1 MSFNL
6 KTREYKPKPVLTPET
21 FDPERLTIKEKK
33 DAGGPAGSSTYS
45 ASYAYRF
52 PEGEA
57 IETYPFACLPT
68 FSANY
73 GCTQRREKDGPDPT
87 PKDKYGLTVGW
98 KIVEDLPEGFDAFG
112 DVPEIVKEGSKIVAV
127 KDRVRKFRV
136 FPSETKIEGRDV
148 QITDEHAQLIL
159 AYLDMIQKIES
170 RMLEQYIL
178 ATQKPLKTVNRLIK
192 SSSKT
197 PYTDLH
203 VKIGQSMNKD
213 VGEMR
218 SSCEVFIGEKAK
230 IAFEEFLTKSKNA
243 RVAPWVS
250 FPSLFVNK
258 GEAGVR
264 CSTYKIMCKK
274 LGTDP
279 ADENYAVHADSE
291 NNPDTE
297 GFQNDTEEGNNKR
310 ARVGEESTFFIE

>member
-1 MSFNL
+1 MFNL

-33 DAGGPAGSSTYS
+33 DGGGPAGSSTYS
-45 ASYAYRF
+45 AAYSYRF
-52 PEGEA
+52 SEA
-57 IETYPFACLPT
+57 EVIDTYPFTCLPT
-68 FSANY
+68 FSSVY
-73 GCTQRREKDGPDPT
+73 RCMQREEKDGPEPT

-98 KIVEDLPEGFDAFG
+98 RIVEELPEGFDNFG
-112 DVPEIVKEGSKIVAV
+112 DVPEIVKEGSKIVSV
-127 KDRVRKFRV
+127 KDRVRKFRI
-136 FPSETKIEGRDV
+136 FPSETKIECRDV

-178 ATQKPLKTVNRLIK
+178 MTQKPLKTVNRLIK
-192 SSSKT
+192 ASSKT

-203 VKIGQSMNKD
+203 IKIGQTMNKD
-213 VGEMR
+213 VNEMR
-218 SSCEVFIGEKAK
+218 SSCDVFIGEKVK
-230 IAFEEFLTKSKNA
+230 IAFDEFITKSKNA

-264 CSTYKIMCKK
+264 CTTFKIMCKR
-274 LGTDP
+274 LGTESLD
-279 ADENYAVHADSE
+279 YVSHAASE
-291 NNPDTE
+291 NNPDSE
-297 GFQNDTEEGNNKR
+297 GFQNDEAGEPTAKR
-310 ARVGEESTFFIE
+310 AKVDDESFFIE